1 MRDELVARFK
11 HLTEVELPARAK
23 AEHWPLHF
31 DHCFKRVCLD
41 WACGDVWYKHLKKPA
56 EKHID
61 GEPLDRAVACAEV
74 ILAEGVAVL
83 QERNRQSLGW
93 RGKLSRNAE

>member
-1 MRDELVARFK
+1 MREELVARFK

-41 WACGDVWYKHLKKPA
+41 HAFGDVWYKHLPKPA

-61 GEPLDRAVACAEV
+61 GEPLRRAVACAEV
-74 ILAEGVAVL
+74 ILAGGMEELRA
-83 QERNRQSLGW
+83 RNRESLDW
-93 RGKLSRNAE
+93 RGKL